1 MVKSNQNQ
9 DECVRSFFD
18 YAMVIF
24 VVITISFGIAAG
36 AAGAAPFLLQQAW
49 AQIQSSD
56 DGAIMG
62 ADEGSNN
69 NNNNSRSLTFKEL
82 FARAKD
88 SVVQVTVRGTP
99 LSFVNNST
107 FGIGSGF
114 VLDSQGHIVTNNHV
128 IFGGGNVTV
137 TFSNGTIYAAEVVG
151 ADMFSD
157 IAVLKVVTKE
167 EQETTQ
173 DVSKGLIP
181 LPLGNSSMLSI
192 GDEVAAIGNPF
203 GLTGSMTTGVVSGL
217 GRLLPIQTT
226 NITTTPEARAFS
238 IPNIIQTDAAIN
250 PGNSGGP
257 LLNMNGEVV
266 GLNTAILSSGQF
278 FSGIGFSIPSDTLR
292 IIVPALIAN
301 GTYLHPWVGVAGT
314 DITPEIALA
323 LGLEEARGFLVTDIT
338 PGSPAD
344 KSGIRGG
351 DMPITNITGF
361 EELRLGGDIIMNV
374 DDQRVNKTDDLLSY
388 IETNKQVGDTV
399 TMTILRDGRLIEIDL
414 VLGSR
419 PIG

>member
-1 MVKSNQNQ
+1 
-9 DECVRSFFD
+9 
-18 YAMVIF
+18 MVIF
-24 VVITISFGIAAG
+24 VVITMSFNVAAIATG
-36 AAGAAPFLLQQAW
+36 PAPFLLQQAR
-49 AQIQSSD
+49 AQIQSSN

-69 NNNNSRSLTFKEL
+69 NNNSLTFKEL

-99 LSFVNNST
+99 SPFVNNLT
-107 FGIGSGF
+107 LAIGSGF
-114 VLDSQGHIVTNNHV
+114 VFDRQGHIVTNNHV
-128 IFGGGNVTV
+128 IYGGSNVTV
-137 TFSNGTIYAAEVVG
+137 TFSNGTIYTAEVVG
-151 ADMFSD
+151 ADIFSD

-167 EQETTQ
+167 EETAQ
-173 DVSKGLIP
+173 GVSKGFIP
-181 LPLGNSSMLSI
+181 LPLGNSSMLAI

-217 GRLLPIQTT
+217 GRLIPIQTT

-266 GLNTAILSSGQF
+266 GLNTAVLSSGQF

-301 GTYLHPWVGVAGT
+301 GTYLHPWVGVAGI

-323 LGLEEARGFLVTDIT
+323 LGLEEARGLLVVDIT

-399 TMTILRDGRLIEIDL
+399 TMTILRDGKLIEIDL

>member
-1 MVKSNQNQ
+1 M
-9 DECVRSFFD
+9 
-18 YAMVIF
+18 
-24 VVITISFGIAAG
+24 
-36 AAGAAPFLLQQAW
+36 
-49 AQIQSSD
+49 
-56 DGAIMG
+56 
-62 ADEGSNN
+62 
-69 NNNNSRSLTFKEL
+69 
-82 FARAKD
+82 
-88 SVVQVTVRGTP
+88 
-99 LSFVNNST
+99 
-107 FGIGSGF
+107 
-114 VLDSQGHIVTNNHV
+114 
-128 IFGGGNVTV
+128 
-137 TFSNGTIYAAEVVG
+137 
-151 ADMFSD
+151 
-157 IAVLKVVTKE
+157 
-167 EQETTQ
+167 
-173 DVSKGLIP
+173 SKGFIP
-181 LPLGNSSMLSI
+181 LPLGNSSMLAI

-217 GRLLPIQTT
+217 GRLIPIQTT

-266 GLNTAILSSGQF
+266 GLNTAVLSSGQF

-292 IIVPALIAN
+292 TIVPALIAN
-301 GTYLHPWVGVAGT
+301 GTYLHPWVGIAGT
-314 DITPEIALA
+314 DIIPEIALA
-323 LGLEEARGFLVTDIT
+323 LGLEEARGVLVVDIT

-351 DMPITNITGF
+351 DMPVTNITGI
-361 EELRLGGDIIMNV
+361 EDLRLGGDIIMNV

-399 TMTILRDGRLIEIDL
+399 TMTILRDGKLIEIDL

>member
-1 MVKSNQNQ
+1 M
-9 DECVRSFFD
+9 RSFPV
-18 YAMVIF
+18 YVMVIC
-24 VVITISFGIAAG
+24 VLITMSFNIAVG

-49 AQIQSSD
+49 AQIPSSN
-56 DGAIMG
+56 DGAIVG

-69 NNNNSRSLTFKEL
+69 NNNNNNRSLTFKEL
-82 FARAKD
+82 FARSKD
-88 SVVQVTVRGTP
+88 SVVQVTVSGTP
-99 LSFVNNST
+99 LSFANNSAL
-107 FGIGSGF
+107 GIGSGF
-114 VLDSQGHIVTNNHV
+114 VFDSQGHIVTNNHV
-128 IFGGGNVTV
+128 IYGGNNVTV
-137 TFSNGTIYAAEVVG
+137 TFSNGTIYTAEVVG
-151 ADMFSD
+151 TDMFSD

-173 DVSKGLIP
+173 GVNKGLIP

-226 NITTTPEARAFS
+226 NITTIPGAGAFS

-257 LLNMNGEVV
+257 LLNTNGEVV
-266 GLNTAILSSGQF
+266 GLNTAGLLAGQF
-278 FSGIGFSIPSDTLR
+278 SSGIGFSIPSDTLR

-301 GTYLHPWVGVAGT
+301 GTYLHPWMGVAGT

-323 LGLEEARGFLVTDIT
+323 LGLEEARGFLVTEIT

-351 DMPITNITGF
+351 DMPVTNITGF

-399 TMTILRDGRLIEIDL
+399 TMTILRDGNLVEIDL
-414 VLGSR
+414 VLGAR

>member
-1 MVKSNQNQ
+1 MVKSNQNHDQ
-9 DECVRSFFD
+9 SVRPFLV

-24 VVITISFGIAAG
+24 VAITMSFNVAAG
-36 AAGAAPFLLQQAW
+36 ATGTAPFLLQQAW
-49 AQIQSSD
+49 AQIQSSN

-69 NNNNSRSLTFKEL
+69 NNNSLTFKEL

-99 LSFVNNST
+99 LPFVNNLT
-107 FGIGSGF
+107 LAIGSGF
-114 VLDSQGHIVTNNHV
+114 VFDRQGHIVTNNHV
-128 IFGGGNVTV
+128 IYGGTNVTV
-137 TFSNGTIYAAEVVG
+137 TFSNGTIYTAEVVG

-167 EQETTQ
+167 EETAQ
-173 DVSKGLIP
+173 GVSKGFIP
-181 LPLGNSSMLSI
+181 LPLGNSSMLAI

-217 GRLLPIQTT
+217 GRLIPIQTT

-257 LLNMNGEVV
+257 LLNMNGEVI
-266 GLNTAILSSGQF
+266 GLNTAVLSSGQF

-301 GTYLHPWVGVAGT
+301 GTYLHPWVGVAGI

-323 LGLEEARGFLVTDIT
+323 LGLEEARGLLVVDIT

-344 KSGIRGG
+344 KSGVRGG

-399 TMTILRDGRLIEIDL
+399 TMTILRDGNLIEIDL

>member
-1 MVKSNQNQ
+1 MVKSNQNH
-9 DECVRSFFD
+9 DKCMRPFLV
-18 YAMVIF
+18 YTMVIF
-24 VVITISFGIAAG
+24 VVITMSFNVTAG
-36 AAGAAPFLLQQAW
+36 ATEPAPFVLQYAW
-49 AQIQSSD
+49 AQIQSSN
-56 DGAIMG
+56 DGAIVG

-69 NNNNSRSLTFKEL
+69 NNNNSLTFKEL
-82 FARAKD
+82 FAGAKD

-99 LSFVNNST
+99 LGFVDNST
-107 FGIGSGF
+107 FATGSGF
-114 VLDSQGHIVTNNHV
+114 VFDRQGHIVTNNHV
-128 IFGGGNVTV
+128 IYGGSNVTV
-137 TFSNGTIYAAEVVG
+137 TFSNGTIYTAEVVG

-157 IAVLKVVTKE
+157 IAVLKVITKE
-167 EQETTQ
+167 EESAQG
-173 DVSKGLIP
+173 VSQGFIP
-181 LPLGNSSMLSI
+181 LPLGNSSMLAI

-217 GRLLPIQTT
+217 GRLIPIQTT

-266 GLNTAILSSGQF
+266 GLNTAILSSAQF

-292 IIVPALIAN
+292 IIVPALITN

-323 LGLEEARGFLVTDIT
+323 LGLEEARGFLVMDIT

-351 DMPITNITGF
+351 DMPVTNITGI

>member
-1 MVKSNQNQ
+1 MVKSNKNQ
-9 DECVRSFFD
+9 DKCVRSFLV

-24 VVITISFGIAAG
+24 VLITMSFNIAAG
-36 AAGAAPFLLQQAW
+36 ATPAGPFLLQQAW
-49 AQIQSSD
+49 AQIPSSN
-56 DGAIMG
+56 DGAIVG

-69 NNNNSRSLTFKEL
+69 NNNRSLTFKEL

-88 SVVQVTVRGTP
+88 SVVQVTVSGTP
-99 LSFVNNST
+99 LSFVNNSA

-114 VLDSQGHIVTNNHV
+114 VFDSQGHIVTNNHV
-128 IFGGGNVTV
+128 IYGGSNVTV
-137 TFSNGTIYAAEVVG
+137 TFSNGTIYTAEVVG
-151 ADMFSD
+151 TDMFSD

-167 EQETTQ
+167 EQEATQ
-173 DVSKGLIP
+173 GVNKGLIP

-217 GRLLPIQTT
+217 GRLLPIQAT
-226 NITTTPEARAFS
+226 NVTAIPGAGAFS

-257 LLNMNGEVV
+257 LLNTHGEVV
-266 GLNTAILSSGQF
+266 GLNTAGLLSGQF
-278 FSGIGFSIPSDTLR
+278 SSGIGFSIPSDTLR

-301 GTYLHPWVGVAGT
+301 GTYLHPWIGVAGT
-314 DITPEIALA
+314 DIIPEIALA
-323 LGLEEARGFLVTDIT
+323 LGLEEARGFLVTEIT

-361 EELRLGGDIIMNV
+361 EELRLGGDIIMSV
-374 DDQRVNKTDDLLSY
+374 DNQKVNKTDDLISY

-399 TMTILRDGRLIEIDL
+399 TMTILRDGKLIEIDL
-414 VLGSR
+414 GLGSR

>member
-1 MVKSNQNQ
+1 LVKSNQNQ
-9 DECVRSFFD
+9 DECVRPFLV
-18 YAMVIF
+18 YVMVII
-24 VVITISFGIAAG
+24 VLIAISFNV
-36 AAGAAPFLLQQAW
+36 AAGAAPGALFLLQQAW
-49 AQIQSSD
+49 AQIPSIN
-56 DGAIMG
+56 DGAIAG

-69 NNNNSRSLTFKEL
+69 NNNTRSLTFKEL

-88 SVVQVTVRGTP
+88 SVVQITVSGTP
-99 LSFVNNST
+99 LSFVNNSA

-114 VLDSQGHIVTNNHV
+114 VFDSQGHIVTNNHV
-128 IFGGGNVTV
+128 IYGGSNVTV
-137 TFSNGTIYAAEVVG
+137 TFSNGTIYTAEVVG

-173 DVSKGLIP
+173 GVSKGLIP
-181 LPLGNSSMLSI
+181 LPLGNSSMLAI

-217 GRLLPIQTT
+217 GRLLPIQNT
-226 NITTTPEARAFS
+226 NITTTPAASAFS

-257 LLNMNGEVV
+257 LLNTNGEVV
-266 GLNTAILSSGQF
+266 GLNTAGLSSGPF
-278 FSGIGFSIPSDTLR
+278 SSGIGFSIPSNTLR

-301 GTYLHPWVGVAGT
+301 GTYLHPWIGVAGT
-314 DITPEIALA
+314 DIIPEIALA
-323 LGLEEARGFLVTDIT
+323 LGLEEASGFLVTEIT

-344 KSGIRGG
+344 TSGIRGG
-351 DMPITNITGF
+351 DMPVTNITGF

-374 DDQRVNKTDDLLSY
+374 DDQKVNKTDDLLSY

-399 TMTILRDGRLIEIDL
+399 TMTILRDGNSIEIDL

-419 PIG
+419 PSG